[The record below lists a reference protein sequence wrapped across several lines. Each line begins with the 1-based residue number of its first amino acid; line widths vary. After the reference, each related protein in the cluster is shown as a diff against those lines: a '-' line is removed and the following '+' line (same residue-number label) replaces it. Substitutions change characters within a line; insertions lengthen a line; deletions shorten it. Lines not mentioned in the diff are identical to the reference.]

1 MSLCEFKASRNRLVA
16 ELALLRLEV
25 REMRIEE
32 ATADLVLDRASRL
45 ISMAN
50 ECVSEKELDRVRAQL
65 GRLQSV
71 LHEAVNRGVTGGTPA
86 GVQRD

>member
-1 MSLCEFKASRNRLVA
+1 MSLSEFKASRNRLIA
-16 ELALLRLEV
+16 ELALLLLEV

-32 ATADLVLDRASRL
+32 ATTDLVLDRASRL

-50 ECVSEKELDRVRAQL
+50 DCVNEKELDRVRAQL

-71 LHEAVNRGVTGGTPA
+71 LHEAVNRSTTGGA
-86 GVQRD
+86 SARVQGD

>member
-1 MSLCEFKASRNRLVA
+1 MSMSEFKASRNRLVA
-16 ELALLRLEV
+16 ELALLLLDA

-45 ISMAN
+45 ISVAN
-50 ECVSEKELDRVRAQL
+50 ECVSEKELDRVRVQL

-71 LHEAVNRGVTGGTPA
+71 LHEAANRRVTGSASARG
-86 GVQRD
+86 